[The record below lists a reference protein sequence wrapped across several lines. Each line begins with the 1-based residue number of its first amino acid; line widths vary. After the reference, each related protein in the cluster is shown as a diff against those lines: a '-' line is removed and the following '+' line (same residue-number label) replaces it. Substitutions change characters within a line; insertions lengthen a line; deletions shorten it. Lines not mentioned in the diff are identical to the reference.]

1 VRARVIGL
9 PLVAVGAAGFVAC
22 LVCVYS
28 GMRDVMRTSGGFCA
42 SGGPYAIAPGHQC
55 SSGDV
60 RLMLVG
66 ILGGLVFAGVVA
78 AATGWLEGSV
88 VGVSLLMWSAL
99 FGALGWNFLQLAINP
114 PKGQS
119 STGGWIASGAVFEL
133 MALGG
138 LIPVLIMLAG
148 WLRRGGRA
156 EPAPTPIQP
165 LVKAAVPG
173 GLGQSNWWSSS

>member
-1 VRARVIGL
+1 MRARVIG
-9 PLVAVGAAGFVAC
+9 PVLVAIGAAGFVAC

-28 GMRDVMRTSGGFCA
+28 GMRNVMRTSGGFCA

-78 AATGWLEGSV
+78 GATSWMEGSV
-88 VGVSLLMWSAL
+88 LGVGLLMWSAL
-99 FGALGWNFLQLAINP
+99 FGALGWNFLQFAISP
-114 PKGQS
+114 PKGQG
-119 STGGWIASGAVFEL
+119 STGGWVASGAVFEL

-138 LIPVLIMLAG
+138 LIPVLVMIGG
-148 WLRRGGRA
+148 WLRRGGQP
-156 EPAPTPIQP
+156 EPPAAPIQP
-165 LVKAAVPG
+165 LVRATVPG
-173 GLGQSNWWSSS
+173 AMGQSNWWSST

>member
-1 VRARVIGL
+1 MRARTIGL
-9 PLVAVGAAGFVAC
+9 PLVAIGSAGFTAC

-55 SSGDV
+55 SGGDV

-66 ILGGLVFAGVVA
+66 ILGGLVFAAVVA
-78 AATGWLEGSV
+78 GATSWLEGSV
-88 VGVSLLMWSAL
+88 LGVSLLMWSAL
-99 FGALGWNFLQLAINP
+99 FGALGWNFIDLAMNP
-114 PKGQS
+114 PRGQG
-119 STGGWIASGAVFEL
+119 STGGWIASGVVFWL

-138 LIPVLIMLAG
+138 LVPVLSMVGG
-148 WLRRGGRA
+148 WLRRGGK
-156 EPAPTPIQP
+156 PDPSPGPIQP

-173 GLGQSNWWSSS
+173 AVSNPNWWSSP